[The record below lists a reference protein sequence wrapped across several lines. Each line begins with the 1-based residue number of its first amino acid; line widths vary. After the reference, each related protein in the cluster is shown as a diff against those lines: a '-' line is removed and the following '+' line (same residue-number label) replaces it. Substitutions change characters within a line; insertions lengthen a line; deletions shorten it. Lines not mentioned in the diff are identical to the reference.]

1 PRMLSTIAVAT
12 DGSDTA
18 QRAVEAA
25 FDLAEHYDAPVV
37 VLTAYAPGRHDS
49 IGWHATEATQAER
62 VLADASEAAEA
73 RGVRCSTAMREG
85 DPADAIVA
93 LAVER
98 GADLLVVGNK
108 GMERRLRG
116 SVPDTIS
123 HRAQCSVFVVKTS

>member
-1 PRMLSTIAVAT
+1 MLRTIAVAT

-25 FDLAEHYDAPVV
+25 FDLAEHYDAPVLI
-37 VLTAYAPGRHDS
+37 LTAYAADRRES
-49 IGWHATEATQAER
+49 VGWHATEATHAER
-62 VLADASEAAEA
+62 VLADASDAAAA
-73 RGVRCSTAMREG
+73 RGVTCSTAMREG

-108 GMERRLRG
+108 GMDRRLRG

-123 HRAQCSVFVVKTS
+123 HRAQCSVFVVKTT